1 MSALNTESGE
11 NHETM
16 KLQGLAETMKLQ
28 GLANA
33 NTNLAG
39 ESVLE
44 HMLDLALVDP
54 YYVNRPSNDI
64 PKICLPIA

>member
-1 MSALNTESGE
+1 
-11 NHETM
+11 M

-33 NTNLAG
+33 NKNLAG

-44 HMLDLALVDP
+44 HMLDHALVDP
-54 YYVNRPSNDI
+54 YYEYRPSNDI
-64 PKICLPIA
+64 PQICLPIA